1 MCIIIIFYIS
11 DDKGKWIKGNYKPP
25 SSKSSEDFKDS
36 RDVEEERPSRKKT
49 VSKNLDHSTNNANNL
64 KRKTSEN
71 KCKMVNKNERKT
83 RSLASKHKSYDQ
95 DNYVVP
101 DKNLKTVSKNN
112 KANSVIVTKLSSD
125 VKRRTASVDNV
136 KTIHDSKDPIRYV

>member
-1 MCIIIIFYIS
+1 M
-11 DDKGKWIKGNYKPP
+11 
-25 SSKSSEDFKDS
+25 
-36 RDVEEERPSRKKT
+36 
-49 VSKNLDHSTNNANNL
+49 

-71 KCKMVNKNERKT
+71 KCKVVNKNERKT
-83 RSLASKHKSYDQ
+83 RSLASKHKSDDQ

-112 KANSVIVTKLSSD
+112 KANSVIETKLSSD